1 MPLSEYSDLLIIHDD
16 FGFIYMSKNM
26 KMEEFVA
33 GNLKQQFEYSSFEPN
48 IVNLQWSWDSPKINT
63 RLEKASRALA
73 ELNAFSL
80 IVPDIDL
87 FIYMHVLKEASQSSK
102 IEGTQ
107 THIDDVIL
115 DISQIDPEK
124 RDDWQEVR
132 NYVQAMSESIHELR
146 TLPLSVR
153 LLKSTHKIL
162 MQGVRGEHK
171 TPGEFRISQNWIG
184 GTSLGD
190 AVFVPPHHDN
200 LPEMMSDLEKLWH
213 NESINVPELIRI
225 AISHYQFETIHPF
238 LDGNGR
244 IGRLLITLF
253 LINRKILAKPSLYL
267 SDYLEKNRSDYY
279 DALTKVRNS
288 NDLVHWVIFF
298 LDAVI
303 ETAENSKKTFEKIMS
318 LRSEL
323 EAQMVML
330 GRRAEN
336 ARKLLLHLYKAPA
349 VNGGT
354 VAQLLDV
361 TPRAAN
367 GLINE
372 FIRLNILEEITGYQR
387 NRMFLFRKYIQLFR

>member
-1 MPLSEYSDLLIIHDD
+1 MKEVV
-16 FGFIYMSKNM
+16 
-26 KMEEFVA
+26 KMEHFIA
-33 GNLKQQFEYSSFEPN
+33 GKLEQQIQYKSFQPSYIN
-48 IVNLQWSWDSPKINT
+48 VQWSWDSPEVNI

-87 FIYMHVLKEASQSSK
+87 FIVMHVRKEASQSSR

-124 RDDWQEVR
+124 RDDWQEVQ
-132 NYVQAMSESIHELR
+132 NYVQAMSEAINELN

-153 LLKSTHKIL
+153 LLKKTHAIL

-171 TPGEFRISQNWIG
+171 APGEFRVSQNWIG
-184 GTSLGD
+184 GTSLNN
-190 AVFVPPHHDN
+190 AIFIPPHHDT
-200 LPEMMSDLEKLWH
+200 LPDLMSDLEKLWH
-213 NESINVPELIRI
+213 NEVISVPDLIKI

-253 LINRKILAKPSLYL
+253 LINRGILNKPSLYL
-267 SDYLEKNRSDYY
+267 SDYLEKNRTAYY
-279 DALTKVRNS
+279 DALTRVRVS
-288 NDLVHWVIFF
+288 NDLVHWITFF

-303 ETAENSKKTFEKIMS
+303 ETSDSSKKTFEKIMS
-318 LRSEL
+318 IRNEL
-323 EAQMVML
+323 EAQMVTL

-336 ARKLLLHLYKAPA
+336 SRKLLLHLYSNPA
-349 VNGGT
+349 INGSL
-354 VAQLLDV
+354 VSKLLGV
-361 TPRAAN
+361 TPRSAN
-367 GLINE
+367 GIIDE
-372 FIRLNILEEITGYQR
+372 FVKMGILEEITGYQR
-387 NRMFLFRKYIQLFR
+387 NRLFIFRKYLQLFG